1 MIFLH
6 NELDW
11 LKEAI
16 MSEAIQTNQQIKQ
29 KYHQVVNEQLANEQL
44 RTNLKNAMDTLRGNR
59 KKLIASRFYDWEGLR
74 QKAKELKQKNLS
86 KLDKILETFEANA
99 TKNGMKVHWA
109 KDSNEAN
116 EIVYDLMKQKG
127 VTKILKG
134 KSMASEEI
142 HLNHFLESKGLQAIE
157 TDLGEII
164 LQLLGEPPVHI
175 VVPAIHKNRYEIGEL
190 FAQKLNAPLESE
202 PEKLNAIARKYMRKE
217 FEGFKMGMSGVN
229 FGIANEGAIWLIE
242 NEGNGR
248 MSTTAPDIHVA
259 ICGIEKVVES
269 FEEAAILDTLLAPS
283 AVGAPITCYNNI
295 ITSPRKE
302 GEKDGPKEV
311 HIILLD
317 NNRSN
322 MLKDPHYYRAM
333 SCIRCGSCLNHCP
346 VYDKIGGHAY
356 LSTYPGPIGEVITPQ
371 LFGINKYSPMLDL
384 CSLCGRCS
392 EVCPVEIPLAELIRD
407 LRSERV
413 GEGRKNII
421 GNDGSTKNPSEIA
434 SMQQFA
440 SMATSPKRWRFGIAM
455 AGYFAPLG
463 KVFAP
468 LVPGL
473 KSWVKYRAFPKVN
486 GGLHAKVSKMQ
497 GVIYE

>member
-1 MIFLH
+1 MINAQNQH
-6 NELDW
+6 I
-11 LKEAI
+11 KE
-16 MSEAIQTNQQIKQ
+16 Q
-29 KYHQVVNEQLANEQL
+29 YHQAIETGLNNEQL
-44 RTNLKNAMDTLRGNR
+44 RTNLLNAMDTLRGNR
-59 KKLIASRFYDWEGLR
+59 KKLIQNRYTDWDDLR
-74 QKAKELKQKNLS
+74 KKAKELKQKNLR
-86 KLDKILETFEANA
+86 KLDRNLELFEQNA
-99 TKNGMKVHWA
+99 TRNGIQVHWA
-109 KDSNEAN
+109 NDGHEAN
-116 EIVYDLMKQKG
+116 RIIYEIMLRKG
-127 VTKILKG
+127 IRKVLKG

-142 HLNHFLESKGLQAIE
+142 HFNKFLESKGFQAIE
-157 TDLGEII
+157 TDLGELI
-164 LQLLGEPPVHI
+164 LQLLGEIPVHI

-190 FAQKLNAPLESE
+190 FHKKLDAQLESE
-202 PEKLNAIARKYMRKE
+202 PERLNGIARKHLRKE
-217 FEGFKMGMSGVN
+217 FEGFKMGLSGVN
-229 FGIANEGAIWLIE
+229 FAIANEGAIWLIE

-269 FEEAAILDTLLAPS
+269 FEDAAILDSLLATS

-302 GEKDGPKEV
+302 GEKDGPKEM
-311 HIILLD
+311 HIVLLD

-322 MLKDPHYYRAM
+322 MLKDEHYYRAM

-371 LFGINKYSPMLDL
+371 LFGINTCSPMLDL

-413 GEGRKNII
+413 GQGRKTIV
-421 GNDGSTKNPSEIA
+421 GNDGSTQNPSEITQ
-434 SMQQFA
+434 MKRFA
-440 SMATSPKRWRFGIAM
+440 SAATSPVKWR
-455 AGYFAPLG
+455 AGVSLVG
-463 KVFAP
+463 KVGFLGQYVAP
-468 LVPGL
+468 YLPVVRH
-473 KSWVKYRAFPKVN
+473 WVRYREFPTIQ
-486 GGLHAKVSKMQ
+486 GGLHAKVAKMQ